1 MSLISKDQIQAHN
14 ATVQRHAD
22 TDYEYLG
29 EQLARRGVDIAVLKA
44 EVAKF
49 AVAVPSWG
57 VGTGGTR
64 FARFPG
70 LGEPRHVFDKIQ
82 DCGVI
87 QQLVRCTPTVSP
99 HFPWD
104 KVSDYQELRQH
115 AEAHG
120 VGFDAVNSN
129 TFSDQKDQPLSY
141 KFGSLTHSD
150 AATRAQAVAHNIDCI
165 EIGRQIGSQ
174 FYERTALST
183 NKAAMLEKG
192 ELAQPGDTITPEQAI
207 KVSVPAEF

>member
-1 MSLISKDQIQAHN
+1 LLAERNAQAAARVN
-14 ATVQRHAD
+14 LDFET
-22 TDYEYLG
+22 LG
-29 EQLARRGVDIAVLKA
+29 EQLARRNVDIEVLKNQ
-44 EVAKF
+44 VARF

-129 TFSDQKDQPLSY
+129 TFSDQKDHASY
-141 KFGSLTHSD
+141 KFGQSD
-150 AATRAQAVAHNIDCI
+150 PRRCGCARTSRGTQPGVHRHRQAVGQQSPD
-165 EIGRQIGSQ
+165 GVDR
-174 FYERTALST
+174 
-183 NKAAMLEKG
+183 
-192 ELAQPGDTITPEQAI
+192 
-207 KVSVPAEF
+207 